1 LVKEINSSGNRSGSD
16 STRSIMVYCLPKMSA
31 TYSSA
36 LGSRLMQ

>member
-1 LVKEINSSGNRSGSD
+1 MNSCGSRSGS
-16 STRSIMVYCLPKMSA
+16 RSMWSMTVNWRPKMSP